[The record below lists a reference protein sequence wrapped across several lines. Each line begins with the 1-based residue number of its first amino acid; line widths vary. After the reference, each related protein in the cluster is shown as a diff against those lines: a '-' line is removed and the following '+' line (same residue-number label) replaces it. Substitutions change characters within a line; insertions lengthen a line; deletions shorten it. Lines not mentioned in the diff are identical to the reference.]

1 MHALHLAAPVLLLA
15 TSMSACEQGLLGPSA
30 DAGVRTDART
40 QGEDASAG
48 TDGAGFRCDD
58 DDDCQTL
65 DAGVCQTSTGQ
76 CRAATCFELGC
87 EAGAYCNPATLSC
100 ETVAPGE
107 HPSYRAETIAG
118 HSILA
123 SHGVRDAVGIA
134 ALGNFSLL
142 VASRAGRYLY
152 ILDDAILRLDQTT
165 MRLETLSGLGWP
177 GEVDGPADVAQYEQD
192 FYQAGG
198 LALSPDERHLYFTS
212 PHVIRKVDLETG
224 EGSTLRHPELE
235 GLGVRSLAV
244 GASGALYLIG
254 WQGFVVLTAGGEF
267 EERSLDHT
275 GVWGDG
281 MGGPPGFLVVD
292 EARGWAYGLERNK
305 MSGAFYRWPLAGGRA
320 EWLNH
325 AALGTRDP
333 VQYLSDGPVANLDM
347 ANPAG
352 MTIDQAGYVYIGA
365 GDGRTFRRYNPD
377 SMTVESLCH
386 RAGVPDT
393 ENRFEWCIGDNVRN
407 KPFGTWPHFLTFDGA
422 GNGYFGYTV
431 WPRLVRLTRE
441 D

>member
-1 MHALHLAAPVLLLA
+1 MRSLISTAVAISLASAS
-15 TSMSACEQGLLGPSA
+15 TACEQGLLGPAEDAGAAADARAPGEDADVGAA
-30 DAGVRTDART
+30 DAG
-40 QGEDASAG
+40 S
-48 TDGAGFRCDD
+48 RCDD
-58 DDDCQTL
+58 DEDCRAL
-65 DAGVCQTSTGQ
+65 DAGVCQVSTGQ
-76 CRAATCFELGC
+76 CQAPTCFESGC
-87 EAGAYCNPATLSC
+87 EAGTYCNPATLRC

-118 HSILA
+118 HSILER
-123 SHGVRDAVGIA
+123 HGVRDAVGIS

-198 LALSPDERHLYFTS
+198 LALSPDERTLYFTS
-212 PHVIRKVDLETG
+212 PHVIRRVDLETG
-224 EGSTLRHPELE
+224 EGSTLRHPVLDD
-235 GLGVRSLAV
+235 LSVRSLAV
-244 GASGALYLIG
+244 GASGALYLIS
-254 WQGFVVLTAGGEF
+254 WQGFHVLSPDGEV
-267 EERSLDHT
+267 EERSLDHE
-275 GVWGDG
+275 GVWGGG

-305 MSGAFYRWPLAGGRA
+305 LSGAFYRWPLSGGRA

-325 AALGTRDP
+325 AAMGTRDP
-333 VQYLSDGPVANLDM
+333 AQYLSDGPVANLEM

-386 RAGVPDT
+386 LAGAPEE
-393 ENRFEWCIGDNVRN
+393 ENRFEWCIGDNLRN